1 MGIPLLLNASNMM
14 SYSIITACCFLI
26 MTFST
31 IFSVQMIA
39 AVQTETPQNLVGK
52 IIACMIAFSM
62 CAQPIG
68 QAIYGFIFDKFQDSI
83 WIILLGSAI
92 TSIFIAIASKKI
104 FKDIK
109 IEHTATEATR

>member
-92 TSIFIAIASKKI
+92 TSIFIAIVSKKI